1 MINLGLTQSE
11 MNSLIVL
18 LRSPHFIHINIRL
31 MTLQHEYKQDIS
43 KQFVS
48 GGVSIDESSDITRSL
63 DLTLFDPQRRI
74 HVDPDTAS
82 STSVFIADM
91 ISVVYT
97 VQNPTRTQTYNIP
110 VFTGPIDDV
119 NRDDTFLY
127 LKCVGKESLSLQ
139 NLWIAKT
146 YRKNARK
153 TDVIKDI
160 LRWRIGEGRMNIPSL
175 SAKLPNDLKL
185 TREKVPWTI
194 AKNLASG
201 MGYELFYDGRG
212 VATMRK
218 RVGAK
223 AVFTFDDKFVT
234 ERPQVDYD
242 LSEIKNVVEV
252 IGAKPKKAKTN
263 IKYVAT
269 APRNHPLSPY
279 RLGRNGVPRYI
290 FESIQDDSIN
300 TAAEAKALATSKLNS
315 YLLSGYDAQWNGT
328 PVPMLEENDIV
339 RLNSGDV
346 NAYIRLRKF
355 TIPLGIEAASYGHLR
370 KIRPRGG
377 AKGVAAP
384 KPKIRRSRGRKAPQR

>member
-1 MINLGLTQSE
+1 MINLGLTQSQLA
-11 MNSLIVL
+11 SLIVL

-31 MTLQHEYKQDIS
+31 LTLQHEYKQDLS
-43 KQFVS
+43 RQFVS
-48 GGVSIDESSDITRSL
+48 GGVSIDQTADITRSL
-63 DLTLFDPQRRI
+63 DLTLFDPQRKI

-82 STSVFIADM
+82 STSVFVADM

-97 VQNPTRTQTYNIP
+97 VQNPTRTQTFNIP

-127 LKCVGKESLSLQ
+127 LKCVGKEVLSLQ
-139 NLWIAKT
+139 NLWVAKT

-153 TDVIKDI
+153 TDVLKDI
-160 LRWRIGEGRMNIPSL
+160 LRWRIGETRYTVPNL

-185 TREKVPWTI
+185 TREKVPWVS

-201 MGYELFYDGRG
+201 MGYDLFYDGRG
-212 VATMRK
+212 YAVMRK
-218 RVGAK
+218 RAGAK
-223 AVFTFDDKFVT
+223 AVFTFDDRFLT

-242 LSEIKNVVEV
+242 LSEVKNVVEV
-252 IGAKPKKAKTN
+252 IGAKPKKSKVN
-263 IKYVAT
+263 IKYVAV
-269 APRNHPLSPY
+269 APRYHPLSPY

-290 FESIQDDSIN
+290 YESIQDDSID
-300 TAAEAKALATSKLNS
+300 TKAEAKALATGKLNS
-315 YLLSGYDAQWNGT
+315 FLLSGYDAQWNGT

-355 TIPLGIEAASYGHLR
+355 TIPLGIEVASYGHLR
-370 KIRPRGG
+370 KIKPRGG
-377 AKGVAAP
+377 AKGVAVP
-384 KPKIRRSRGRKAPQR
+384 KPKIRRRGQKA